1 MDNFSFKLIS
11 HAFRHFDL
19 ILLKMMIKKV
29 VIQLEKFIGLKFAQN
44 PVKFYANRRNFYI
57 HVGLDKS
64 LFSFENYKE
73 FLVEVNKFLSEH
85 LHKDFASVYPPKL
98 VLSTKRKH
106 DYIIY
111 SKGFNG

>member
-1 MDNFSFKLIS
+1 MT
-11 HAFRHFDL
+11 
-19 ILLKMMIKKV
+19 IKKV
-29 VIQLEKFIGLKFAQN
+29 VIQLEKFSGLKFAQN
-44 PVKFYANRRNFYI
+44 AATFYANRRNFYI
-57 HVGLDKS
+57 HLGLDKS

-73 FLVEVNKFLSEH
+73 FLIEVNKFLFEH

-98 VLSTKRKH
+98 VLSTKWKH

>member
-1 MDNFSFKLIS
+1 MT
-11 HAFRHFDL
+11 
-19 ILLKMMIKKV
+19 IKKV
-29 VIQLEKFIGLKFAQN
+29 VIQLEKFSGLKFAQN
-44 PVKFYANRRNFYI
+44 AAKFYANRRNFYI
-57 HVGLDKS
+57 HLGLDKS

-73 FLVEVNKFLSEH
+73 FLIEINKFLFEH

-98 VLSTKRKH
+98 VLSTKWKH